1 MPKPKAK
8 AVERVSVQFNRRFQL
23 DGTNGKFFA
32 WLKDKYPDWQD
43 LVSNAAREAYW
54 PIYLAHHGA
63 SAQEIALARQDA
75 IASFTARLDL
85 YMGDVPSSA
94 VVSVPVPVGES
105 VTVQPSKE
113 GGTDEVEPDFDFD
126 NFDD

>member
-54 PIYLAHHGA
+54 PIYLAHQGA
-63 SAQEIALARQDA
+63 SAREIALARRDA

-94 VVSVPVPVGES
+94 VVSLPMSES
-105 VTVQPSKE
+105 VTVQPSRE
-113 GGTDEVEPDFDFD
+113 GRTDEVEPDFNFD